1 MALGSKGHGV
11 RVIGSPISQP
21 PSIGREKYCA
31 RPAFSCQT
39 AFQSQRSPA
48 HFGSRNL
55 VASLRTSHPSGS
67 RLGCMSIL
75 LPASPITPPLA
86 AFAAPENP
94 LFPSA
99 SNSRKPLPVRTSL
112 WLRFWACRNAKG
124 QVLQSSI
131 PHGFFSSPL
140 QVGGGTQKFRNRY
153 ECNSCSRSIHGRES
167 PKSHFGFLNSAA
179 LRRVD
184 A

>member
-67 RLGCMSIL
+67 RLGSVATL
-75 LPASPITPPLA
+75 LGR
-86 AFAAPENP
+86 N
-94 LFPSA
+94 
-99 SNSRKPLPVRTSL
+99 RHLPRP
-112 WLRFWACRNAKG
+112 WLRSQPQKTLCSPAPPIAANRCRFAQVYGSGFGPVEMPRVKSCNQAFPTVFLVHPFRWAEARKNSEIAMNVIAVRAVFTGVKAPK
-124 QVLQSSI
+124 VTL
-131 PHGFFSSPL
+131 GF
-140 QVGGGTQKFRNRY
+140 
-153 ECNSCSRSIHGRES
+153 
-167 PKSHFGFLNSAA
+167 
-179 LRRVD
+179 
-184 A
+184 